1 MHKLCLGLI
10 IICFY
15 LSEPIIAK
23 QDFEIEKY
31 NNQSSTIK
39 NQITQTSLPNVFL
52 NLIPTTPIKNHNWNE
67 YIVISG
73 NNFANNNYRENLY
86 FINNSKSFLH

>member
-1 MHKLCLGLI
+1 MHKLYLGLI

-15 LSEPIIAK
+15 LSEPII
-23 QDFEIEKY
+23 EKY
-31 NNQSSTIK
+31 SNQSNMLK
-39 NQITQTSLPNVFL
+39 NEITQTSFPDFFL

-73 NNFANNNYRENLY
+73 NNFANNNYRE
-86 FINNSKSFLH
+86 KQ

>member
-1 MHKLCLGLI
+1 MHKLYLGLI

-15 LSEPIIAK
+15 LSEPII
-23 QDFEIEKY
+23 EKY
-31 NNQSSTIK
+31 SNQSNILK
-39 NQITQTSLPNVFL
+39 NEITQTSLPDFFL

-73 NNFANNNYRENLY
+73 SNFAENLVEQLE
-86 FINNSKSFLH
+86 NVE

>member
-1 MHKLCLGLI
+1 MHKFFFGLI
-10 IICFY
+10 ILCFY

-23 QDFEIEKY
+23 Y

-39 NQITQTSLPNVFL
+39 NDITQSALPYVFP

-67 YIVISG
+67 YIVVSG
-73 NNFANNNYRENLY
+73 SNFVSDRP
-86 FINNSKSFLH
+86 I

>member
-1 MHKLCLGLI
+1 MHKLYLGLI

-15 LSEPIIAK
+15 LSEPII
-23 QDFEIEKY
+23 EKY
-31 NNQSSTIK
+31 SNQSNMLK
-39 NQITQTSLPNVFL
+39 NEITQTSLPDVFS

-73 NNFANNNYRENLY
+73 SNFAENLVEQLE
-86 FINNSKSFLH
+86 NVE

>member
-1 MHKLCLGLI
+1 MNKLYLGLI

-15 LSEPIIAK
+15 LSEPII
-23 QDFEIEKY
+23 EKY
-31 NNQSSTIK
+31 SNQSNMLK
-39 NQITQTSLPNVFL
+39 NEITQTSLPDVFS

-73 NNFANNNYRENLY
+73 SNFAENLVEQLE
-86 FINNSKSFLH
+86 NVE

>member
-10 IICFY
+10 ILCFY

-23 QDFEIEKY
+23 QDFEVEKY
-31 NNQSSTIK
+31 SNQSDMLK
-39 NQITQTSLPNVFL
+39 ITQTSLPNVFP
-52 NLIPTTPIKNHNWNE
+52 NLIPTIPVKNHNWNE

-73 NNFANNNYRENLY
+73 SNFVEKLVKQLEN
-86 FINNSKSFLH
+86 IE

>member
-1 MHKLCLGLI
+1 MHKFFFGLI

-23 QDFEIEKY
+23 Y
-31 NNQSSTIK
+31 SNQSSTIK
-39 NQITQTSLPNVFL
+39 NEITQTMLPDFFP
-52 NLIPTTPIKNHNWNE
+52 NLIPTTPVKNNNWNE

-73 NNFANNNYRENLY
+73 NNFANNNYRENKENIDFEL
-86 FINNSKSFLH
+86 KK

>member
-1 MHKLCLGLI
+1 MHKLYLGLI

-15 LSEPIIAK
+15 LSEPII
-23 QDFEIEKY
+23 EKY
-31 NNQSSTIK
+31 SNQSNMLK
-39 NQITQTSLPNVFL
+39 NEITQTSFPDFFL

-73 NNFANNNYRENLY
+73 SNFAENLVEQLE
-86 FINNSKSFLH
+86 NVE

>member
-1 MHKLCLGLI
+1 MHKLYLGLI

-15 LSEPIIAK
+15 LSEPII
-23 QDFEIEKY
+23 EKY
-31 NNQSSTIK
+31 SNQSNILK
-39 NQITQTSLPNVFL
+39 NEITQTSFPDFFL

-73 NNFANNNYRENLY
+73 SNFAENLVEQLE
-86 FINNSKSFLH
+86 NVE